1 MYKLLMVKYGE
12 LGLKGKNKSLFINKL
27 VKNIQR
33 SLADLPERQVTSTWG
48 RILIPVYGEGDMADT
63 LERVKRVFGIYSISP
78 ALEVEKDMEAIGAG
92 AVQVLKDALPQGGS
106 FFLRRGKT
114 PTQKGALGAKKL
126 PNPSQPGTLPKNK
139 LQTSTKSPKNH
150 LTTLGGVW

>member
-78 ALEVEKDMEAIGAG
+78 ALEVAKDMESIGAG

-106 FFLRRGKT
+106 FKIETRRSDKT
-114 PTQKGALGAKKL
+114 FPLTSPEISQQVAAFVFRNVGEEYVAQMK
-126 PNPSQPGTLPKNK
+126 NP
-139 LQTSTKSPKNH
+139 
-150 LTTLGGVW
+150 